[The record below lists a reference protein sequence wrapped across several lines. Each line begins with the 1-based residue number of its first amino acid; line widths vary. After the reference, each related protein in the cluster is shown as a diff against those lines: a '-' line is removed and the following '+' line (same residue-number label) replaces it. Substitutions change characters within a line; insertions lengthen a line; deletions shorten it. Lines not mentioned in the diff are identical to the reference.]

1 MSESFYVI
9 RLRGHLSPLWADWF
23 EEMTLLHTPEGETLL
38 YGEIADQP
46 ALHGLLI
53 KVRDLGLTLLAL
65 NCVHKQDFLLTLR
78 ENTGP
83 HRTHCKRHDETSF
96 S

>member
-38 YGEIADQP
+38 YGEIADQS

-65 NCVHKQDFLLTLR
+65 NRVHKQDFLLTLC
-78 ENTGP
+78 EITEP
-83 HRTHCKRHDETSF
+83 DSTH
-96 S
+96 

>member
-9 RLRGHLSPLWADWF
+9 RLRGHLSPDWADWF
-23 EEMTLLHTPEGETLL
+23 EGMTLLHTPESETLL
-38 YGEIADQP
+38 YGEIVDQP

-78 ENTGP
+78 ENTEP
-83 HRTHCKRHDETSF
+83 DRTH
-96 S
+96 